1 MDDKDKPASGT
12 DKTALITEAKAFL
25 ELVTK
30 TDGNNRASGLD
41 DLRKLA
47 GDHWD
52 DKDKRQRQLDRRPC
66 LTINKLPTFLHQVTN
81 DQRQNVPSIK
91 VSPVGNG
98 ADVETAETIQGVIR
112 HIEYSSNADVAYDTA
127 VNSAAAIG
135 FGYFELITDYCS
147 PTSFDQDI
155 RFHRIRNP
163 FTVYMDPMSE
173 EPDGSDQKRC
183 MITGKDDRQSFK
195 LEYPDA
201 DAANEGF
208 ALGLGDASNSDWLG
222 QDFVRIAKYYRIE
235 QTPATAVQLSNG
247 ETGFKEDLISL
258 PAGVTIVRERP
269 SFKPK
274 VMLYKIT
281 ALDILEST
289 EIKCKWIPVF
299 PVYGDEIDLDGQ
311 VIRSGILRN
320 AKDPSLMYDYWMTA
334 ATEEVAMRTRTP
346 VIGASGQFEGFEDDW
361 EAANVRNVPFLEYNP
376 TDLNGNL
383 NPPPQRQP
391 MIDIP
396 QGVLTMAMHANDNIK
411 ATTGLFDSSLG
422 ALGNARSGVQ
432 ERSQQ
437 RQGDM
442 ANFHFSDNLNRTVRH
457 VGRCII
463 SMLPGYYDAT
473 RIVRIMG
480 EDDSIKPATINQPGT
495 KTVPQSQAPPNSNPQ
510 PVMGPDGQPQQ
521 DPETGELM
529 VSIQTILNDLTVGD
543 YDVTVSAGPSYSTL
557 RQEAADSMI
566 QFGKSWPK
574 LMDVAGDKVVK
585 AMDWPGATEIAERIA
600 KTIPPEIRGND
611 DEDKN
616 APVVNTP
623 KGPIPVDQASQMLQ
637 EMDQHIQQLSQQL
650 NDAKS
655 GITKAQIDA
664 DSREKVAEIN
674 AVSKANVAE
683 LTGLVQLLIA
693 RIPPPPVIGE
703 VPDSIRPAPSPG
715 VEEGAN
721 GQPPMGSTT
730 GQEIAQ

>member
-1 MDDKDKPASGT
+1 MAAVLEDKDKPASGT
-12 DKTALITEAKAFL
+12 DKDALVKEAKAYL
-25 ELVTK
+25 ELCTK
-30 TDGNNRASGLD
+30 VDGGNRDAGLA
-41 DLRKLA
+41 DLRCLA
-47 GDHWD
+47 GDQWD
-52 DKDKRQRQLDRRPC
+52 DKDKRQRELDRRPC

-91 VSPVGNG
+91 VSPVDSN
-98 ADVETAETIQGVIR
+98 ADVETAEVVQGWIR
-112 HIEYSSNADVAYDTA
+112 HTEYASNADVAYDTA

-135 FGYFELITDYCS
+135 VGYFRLITDYCT

-155 RFHRIRNP
+155 RFKRIRNP

-183 MITGKDDRQSFK
+183 MITSKMSRTDFK
-195 LEYPDA
+195 REYPDA
-201 DAANEGF
+201 EAANEGF
-208 ALGLGDASNSDWLG
+208 PLGLGDSSNLNWLG
-222 QDFVRIAKYYRIE
+222 DDFVRIAEYYRIE
-235 QTPATAVQLSNG
+235 QTAATAVQLTNG
-247 ETGFKEDLISL
+247 ETGWKEDLVSM
-258 PAGVTIVRERP
+258 PPGVAIKAERK
-269 SFKPK
+269 SFRAKT
-274 VMLYKIT
+274 MLYKIT

-289 EIKCKWIPVF
+289 EIKCEWIPVF
-299 PVYGDEIDLDGQ
+299 PVYGDEIDLDGT

-320 AKDPSLMYDYWMTA
+320 ARDPQMMYNYWMTA

-346 VIGASGQFEGFEDDW
+346 VVGAAGQFEGFEDDW
-361 EAANVRNVPFLEYNP
+361 EAANRQNIPFLEYNP
-376 TDLNGNL
+376 TDLNGQL
-383 NPPPQRQP
+383 NPPPARQP
-391 MIDIP
+391 MIDVP
-396 QGVLTMAMHANDNIK
+396 QGVLTMAMHASDNIK

-422 ALGNARSGVQ
+422 ALGNARSGIQ

-457 VGRCII
+457 VGRCLI
-463 SMLPGYYDAT
+463 SMMPNYIDAP
-473 RIVRIMG
+473 RLIRIMG
-480 EDDSIKPATINQPGT
+480 EDDTIKPVQVNQPI
-495 KTVPQSQAPPNSNPQ
+495 PPEQQQ
-510 PVMGPDGQPQQ
+510 P
-521 DPETGELM
+521 DPETGAIKT
-529 VSIQTILNDLTVGD
+529 VLNNLTVGEF
-543 YDVTVSAGPSYSTL
+543 DVTVSAGPSYSTL

-623 KGPIPVDQASQMLQ
+623 KGPIPVDQAAQMLQ
-637 EMDQHIQQLSQQL
+637 EMDQHIQQLSQELQ
-650 NDAKS
+650 AAQS

-664 DSREKVAEIN
+664 ESREAVAKIN
-674 AVSKANVAE
+674 AEAKLDLGE

-693 RIPPPPVIGE
+693 RIPPPVSLGE
-703 VPDSIRPAPSPG
+703 VVDAHLATRPEPGSGSDEGAPDQPPAPAGNGVASP
-715 VEEGAN
+715 
-721 GQPPMGSTT
+721 
-730 GQEIAQ
+730 

>member
-1 MDDKDKPASGT
+1 MAAMLEDKDTPADGT
-12 DKTALITEAKAFL
+12 DKDALIKEAKAYL
-25 ELVTK
+25 ELCAKV
-30 TDGNNRASGLD
+30 DGDNRDAGLD

-52 DKDKRQRQLDRRPC
+52 DKDKRQRELDRRPC

-91 VSPVGNG
+91 VSPVDSN
-98 ADVETAETIQGVIR
+98 ADIDTAETIQGMIR

-135 FGYFELITDYCS
+135 FGYFELIMDYCT
-147 PTSFDQDI
+147 PTSWDQDI
-155 RFHRIRNP
+155 KFHRIRNS

-183 MITGKDDRQSFK
+183 MITSKMSRTDFK
-195 LEYPDA
+195 REYPDA
-201 DAANEGF
+201 DASNEGF
-208 ALGLGDASNSDWLG
+208 PLGLGDSSNSDWLG
-222 QDFVRIAKYYRIE
+222 EDFVRIAKYYRIE
-235 QTPATAVQLSNG
+235 QMAATAVQLTNG
-247 ETGFKEDLISL
+247 ETGWKEDLVSM
-258 PAGVTIVRERP
+258 PPGVTIKAERK
-269 SFKPK
+269 SFRPK
-274 VMLYKIT
+274 TMLYKIT

-289 EIKCKWIPVF
+289 EIKCQWIPVF
-299 PVYGDEIDLDGQ
+299 PVYGDEIDLDGK

-346 VIGASGQFEGFEDDW
+346 VVGAAGQFEGFEDDW
-361 EAANVRNVPFLEYNP
+361 EAANVRNIPFLEYNP
-376 TDLNGNL
+376 TDLNGQL

-422 ALGNARSGVQ
+422 AMGNARSGLQ

-463 SMLPGYYDAT
+463 SMIPNYYDAE

-480 EDDSIKPATINQPGT
+480 EDDTIKPARINQPI
-495 KTVPQSQAPPNSNPQ
+495 PPEQQQ
-510 PVMGPDGQPQQ
+510 P
-521 DPETGELM
+521 DPETGA
-529 VSIQTILNDLTVGD
+529 IKTILNDMTVGE

-574 LMDVAGDKVVK
+574 LMDIAGDKVVK
-585 AMDWPGATEIAERIA
+585 AMDWPGATEISERIK
-600 KTIPPEIRGND
+600 KTIPPNLLEGD
-611 DEDKN
+611 DQDKN

-623 KGPIPVDQASQMLQ
+623 KGPIPVDQAAQMLQ
-637 EMDQHIQQLSQQL
+637 EMDQHIQQLSQELQ
-650 NDAKS
+650 AAQS

-664 DSREKVAEIN
+664 QSRLDVANVN
-674 AVSKANVAE
+674 AASKADVAE
-683 LTGLVQLLIA
+683 LTGMVQLLIA
-693 RIPPPPVIGE
+693 RIPPPVSLGE
-703 VPDSIRPAPSPG
+703 VVDAHLATRPEPG
-715 VEEGAN
+715 GSGSAN
-721 GQPPMGSTT
+721 GATDPAGAAP
-730 GQEIAQ
+730 

>member
-1 MDDKDKPASGT
+1 MEDKDKPASGT
-12 DKTALITEAKAFL
+12 DKDALVKEAKSYL
-25 ELVTK
+25 ELCIKV
-30 TDGNNRASGLD
+30 DGDNRDEGLD

-52 DKDKRQRQLDRRPC
+52 DKDKRQRLLDRRPC
-66 LTINKLPTFLHQVTN
+66 FVINKLPTFLHQVTN

-91 VSPVGNG
+91 VSPVDSN
-98 ADVETAETIQGVIR
+98 ADIKTAETIQGLIR

-135 FGYFELITDYCS
+135 FGYFRLITDFCT
-147 PTSFDQDI
+147 PTSWDQDI
-155 RFHRIRNP
+155 RFRRIRNP

-183 MITGKDDRQSFK
+183 MITSKMARQDFRR
-195 LEYPDA
+195 EYPTA
-201 DAANEGF
+201 EASNEGF
-208 ALGLGDASNSDWLG
+208 PLGMGDQSNSNWLGD
-222 QDFVRIAKYYRIE
+222 DFVRIAEYYRIE
-235 QTPATAVQLSNG
+235 QTAATAVQLSNG
-247 ETGFKEDLISL
+247 ETGWKDQLISM
-258 PAGVTIVRERP
+258 PPGVTVKASRP
-269 SFKPK
+269 SFRSK

-299 PVYGDEIDLDGQ
+299 PVYGDEIDLDGE

-320 AKDPSLMYDYWMTA
+320 AKDPQFMYDYWMTC

-346 VIGASGQFEGFEDDW
+346 VVGAEGQFEGYEDDW
-361 EAANVRNVPFLEYNP
+361 ESANTRNIPYLEYKM
-376 TDLNGNL
+376 TTLDGQLA
-383 NPPPQRQP
+383 PPPQRQA
-391 MIDIP
+391 MIDVP

-422 ALGNARSGVQ
+422 AMGNARSGTQ

-463 SMLPGYYDAT
+463 SMLPGYYDAQ

-480 EDDSIKPATINQPGT
+480 EDDSIKPAAINQPI
-495 KTVPQSQAPPNSNPQ
+495 PPEQQQ
-510 PVMGPDGQPQQ
+510 P
-521 DPETGELM
+521 DPETGA
-529 VSIQTILNDLTVGD
+529 IKAILNDLTVGE

-600 KTIPPEIRGND
+600 KTIPPEIRGTD
-611 DEDKN
+611 DGEPQQ
-616 APVVNTP
+616 PVVNTP
-623 KGPIPVDQASQMLQ
+623 KGPIPVDQAAQMLQ
-637 EMDQHIQQLSQQL
+637 EMDQHIQQLSQALQS
-650 NDAKS
+650 AQS
-655 GITKAQIDA
+655 GLDKARIDA
-664 DSREKVAEIN
+664 ESREKVAQIN
-674 AVSKANVAE
+674 ADAKSDVAE

-693 RIPPPPVIGE
+693 RIPPPPSLGDAVAA
-703 VPDSIRPAPSPG
+703 DLAYRPAPDDPSA
-715 VEEGAN
+715 AN
-721 GQPPMGSTT
+721 GAL
-730 GQEIAQ
+730 GQSPAPAGNGVA

>member
-1 MDDKDKPASGT
+1 MAAVLKDEDKLADGT
-12 DKTALITEAKAFL
+12 DKDALIKEAKAYL
-25 ELVTK
+25 ELCIKV
-30 TDGNNRASGLD
+30 DGGNRDEALD

-91 VSPVGNG
+91 VSPVDSN
-98 ADVETAETIQGVIR
+98 ADIETAETIQGLIR

-135 FGYFELITDYCS
+135 FGYFRLITDYCTPS
-147 PTSFDQDI
+147 SFDQDI
-155 RFHRIRNP
+155 RFQRIRNA
-163 FTVYMDPMSE
+163 FTVYLDPMSE

-183 MITGKDDRQSFK
+183 MLTSKMARTDFK
-195 LEYPDA
+195 REYPEA
-201 DAANEGF
+201 DASNEGF
-208 ALGLGDASNSDWLG
+208 ALGAGDQSNVDWLG
-222 QDFVRIAKYYRIE
+222 QDFVRVAEYYRIE
-235 QTPATAVQLSNG
+235 YTAATAVQLTNG
-247 ETGFKEDLISL
+247 ETGWKDELQSM
-258 PAGVTIVRERP
+258 PPGVAIKAERK
-269 SFKPK
+269 SFRPK
-274 VMLYKIT
+274 TMLYKIT

-320 AKDPSLMYDYWMTA
+320 AKDPSKMYDYWMTA

-346 VIGASGQFEGFEDDW
+346 VVGAEGQFEGHEDEW
-361 EAANVRNVPFLEYNP
+361 EAANVSNVPYLEYKP
-376 TDLNGNL
+376 TGLDGQLA
-383 NPPPQRQP
+383 PPPQRQP

-422 ALGNARSGVQ
+422 ALGNARSGTQ

-457 VGRCII
+457 VGRCLI
-463 SMLPGYYDAT
+463 SMLPGYYDAP

-480 EDDSIKPATINQPGT
+480 EDDTIKPAQINQP
-495 KTVPQSQAPPNSNPQ
+495 VAPEQQQ
-510 PVMGPDGQPQQ
+510 P
-521 DPETGELM
+521 DPETGA
-529 VSIQTILNDLTVGD
+529 IKTILNDLTVGE

-585 AMDWPGATEIAERIA
+585 AMDWPGATEIAERIK
-600 KTIPPEIRGND
+600 KTIPPNLLEGD
-611 DEDKN
+611 DQDKN

-623 KGPIPVDQASQMLQ
+623 KGPIPVDQAAQMLE
-637 EMDQHIQQLSQQL
+637 EMHQQIQAMGQQLQEAQ
-650 NDAKS
+650 A

-664 DSREKVAEIN
+664 ESRENVAKIN
-674 AVSKANVAE
+674 AEAKADVAE

-693 RIPPPPVIGE
+693 RIPPPPSLGE
-703 VPDSIRPAPSPG
+703 AVATDLAYRPEPGSGSEDGASDQPPAPAG
-715 VEEGAN
+715 N
-721 GQPPMGSTT
+721 GQSP
-730 GQEIAQ
+730 